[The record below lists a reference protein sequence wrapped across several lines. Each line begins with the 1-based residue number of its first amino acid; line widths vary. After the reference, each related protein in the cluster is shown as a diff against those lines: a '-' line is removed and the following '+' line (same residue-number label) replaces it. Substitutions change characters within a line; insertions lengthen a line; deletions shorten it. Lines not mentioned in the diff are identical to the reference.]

1 MMLKQSPRILI
12 LLSMMLMSFLAFGQ
26 TEKTNV
32 EKWVEISDDEIVTIS
47 YNSNITKD
55 KNGHHFVWVKAV
67 YHAPEWQEY
76 LANQIGSKQRIAMT
90 RTRAEYDGIYSLVR
104 VRQVLCY
111 NKSGKLIF
119 DTGDGTSAGWG
130 YVNASDPVGIVGE
143 YLGK

>member
-1 MMLKQSPRILI
+1 MKQLFRF
-12 LLSMMLMSFLAFGQ
+12 LLVFSVLFISSLTYGQ
-26 TEKTNV
+26 TMKTNA

-47 YNSNITKD
+47 YNSNITTGKD
-55 KNGHHFVWVKAV
+55 GNHFVWVKAV

-104 VRQVLCY
+104 VRRVLCY

>member
-1 MMLKQSPRILI
+1 MAKLPVRLLFVFPI
-12 LLSMMLMSFLAFGQ
+12 LLISFLAFGQ
-26 TEKTNV
+26 TGKKND

-76 LANQIGSKQRIAMT
+76 LANHIGSKQRIAMT
-90 RTRAEYDGIYSLVR
+90 RTKAEYDGIYSLVR

-130 YVNASDPVGIVGE
+130 FVNASDPVGIVGE

>member
-1 MMLKQSPRILI
+1 MMLKRLPQLLI
-12 LLSMMLMSFLAFGQ
+12 LLFMMLIGILTYGQ
-26 TEKTNV
+26 TKRTNA
-32 EKWVEISDDEIVTIS
+32 EKWIEISDDEIVTIS
-47 YNSNITKD
+47 YNSNITTGKD
-55 KNGHHFVWVKAV
+55 GNHFVWVKAV
-67 YHAPEWQEY
+67 YHAPDWQEY

-104 VRQVLCY
+104 VRRVLCY

>member
-1 MMLKQSPRILI
+1 MVLKRLPRLLL
-12 LLSMMLMSFLAFGQ
+12 LLSMMLIGILTYGQ
-26 TEKTNV
+26 TKKTNA

-47 YNSNITKD
+47 YNSNITTGKD
-55 KNGHHFVWVKAV
+55 GNHFVWVKAV
-67 YHAPEWQEY
+67 YHALEWQEY

-143 YLGK
+143 HLGK